1 MQRASEEMPLVSFY
15 QNKKELLKRRLIFEL
30 NIKNTDEGK

>member
-1 MQRASEEMPLVSFY
+1 MQPASEGMPLVSFY